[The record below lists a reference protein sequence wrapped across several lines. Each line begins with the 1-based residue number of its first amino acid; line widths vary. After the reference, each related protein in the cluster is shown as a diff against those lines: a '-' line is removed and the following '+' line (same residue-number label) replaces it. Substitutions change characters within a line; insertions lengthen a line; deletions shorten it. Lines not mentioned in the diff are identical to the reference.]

1 MDGTFPCV
9 DGGISARPT
18 GRQEPPAPLNG
29 PRAAPPPFSPSSA
42 TNQDRR
48 CVFPPAKTPRLL
60 LRQAPVLPPPG
71 LPSPRRF
78 LDQQESLR
86 TRATPDPRPGPRTAP
101 ACRESLGTRHCR
113 RGNGRRRADR

>member
-1 MDGTFPCV
+1 MAGTFPCV

-18 GRQEPPAPLNG
+18 VRQEPPAPLNG

-48 CVFPPAKTPRLL
+48 CVFPPDKSPRIL

-71 LPSPRRF
+71 LPSDRK
-78 LDQQESLR
+78 S
-86 TRATPDPRPGPRTAP
+86 TRLNSSHVSISYAVFCLKKKTKKQKKTEQA
-101 ACRESLGTRHCR
+101 
-113 RGNGRRRADR
+113 GRRSTP